1 MTTQA
6 RDADM
11 AQDVAEG
18 PVLTQVVD
26 GVLVVTINRPDA
38 RNAINT
44 VTAEAIGAA
53 MDRLDADPLLTA
65 GIVTGAGGTFCAGMD
80 LKAFLAGE
88 KPSIPGRGFAGII
101 EQPSAKPLIAAV
113 EGYAL
118 AGGFEIALACDMIVA
133 AENVKFGLPE
143 VKRGLVAAGGGL
155 MRLPQ
160 RVPYHLAMQWALT
173 GEMVSAQQAHD
184 VALVN
189 RLTPVGGAL
198 EAALEL
204 GRAIAANGPLAVR
217 ATKQVIVEA
226 PGWSREEMFE
236 RQRDI
241 TLPVRS
247 SEDAREGA
255 TAFKEKRAPRWQ
267 GR

>member
-1 MTTQA
+1 MSTTTGTTTA
-6 RDADM
+6 
-11 AQDVAEG
+11 
-18 PVLTQVVD
+18 PVRTEVVD
-26 GVLVVTINRPDA
+26 GVIVVTIDRPES

-53 MDRLDADPLLTA
+53 MDRLDEDRSLVA
-65 GIVTGAGGTFCAGMD
+65 GVITGAGGTFCAGMD

-88 KPSIPGRGFAGII
+88 SPSIPVRGFAGIV
-101 EQPSAKPLIAAV
+101 ECPPQKPVIAAI

-133 AENVKFGLPE
+133 ADDAKFGLPE

-155 MRLPQ
+155 MRLPD
-160 RVPYHLAMQWALT
+160 RIPYHLAMEWSLT
-173 GEMVSAQQAHD
+173 GAMITAQRAHE

-189 RLTPVGGAL
+189 RLTPKGSALQGAL
-198 EAALEL
+198 DL
-204 GRAIAANGPLAVR
+204 GREIAANGPLAVR
-217 ATKQVIVEA
+217 ATKRVIVES
-226 PGWSREEMFE
+226 PEWSRAEMFD
-236 RQRDI
+236 RQREI

-255 TAFKEKRAPRWQ
+255 TAFKEKRPPRWQ